1 MSRNVRPV
9 RDPDPSTKPAPKR
22 ATTLKAVEDFSDEAL
37 LAELGEEN
45 CDGEGGAS
53 NDHDTPEESMELLER
68 RLRGELASMSDT
80 MCDEE
85 AQIRAEIEAN
95 DDEPDEDTALYLS
108 LMQDET
114 SERAKAKRERMA
126 IESSI
131 NDSRH
136 RELIDHLTVDHDT
149 LRHTA
154 VRLKRE
160 GDIEGARDALRKS
173 KLVKQKIEQARANG
187 NAQAGTND
195 SGNDELI
202 RDEFINGEPP
212 ITEQDIKTT
221 KMEAIQ
227 LKQQGDMEGA
237 RFTLRRAK
245 EMQSKLDAQRNFENE
260 NESAVP
266 GDTTESASNALDV
279 RASADLQ
286 QLMEAARSAALKEDE
301 DEAYDEQSDD
311 PETSSAEN
319 EKLLADELG
328 FDHADAHFS
337 GNYDALDV
345 DGQLPDIDPSKI
357 LEEQVESLTLQ
368 ILETKKKALASKR
381 NGDLEGAREFLR
393 EAKALQKELDETRNE
408 YSGL

>member
-195 SGNDELI
+195 SGNNELI

-286 QLMEAARSAALKEDE
+286 QLMEAARSEALKEDE

-337 GNYDALDV
+337 GNYDALYV